1 MKKSFKKIIFFLI
14 FSICAFDLVSLA
26 NEIDSSNKEAK
37 INNSAIKENSFLEI
51 DPYLIGPG
59 DKVKLTFYDNSNFDN
74 IYTVLGS
81 GSLHLPLVGTIDVQ
95 NKTLDQATKILETA
109 YGEHLLA
116 PGIHLSIAQPRSLE
130 ISIIGEVLRPGL
142 YSLIKGKGSDK
153 LPTVVDAIQKAGG
166 ITQIAN
172 IKDVTL
178 TRLTGSETL
187 SRKKT
192 SLNLLNL
199 ILKGEQYQNLILH
212 DGDIITI
219 NKRKNIQ
226 YENLDIAVA
235 NLSPKTINVTI
246 LGEVSDPGPKLL
258 MANTPLVKAIYHAG
272 GPIAF
277 TANYSNVALIRTN
290 RDGSSSI
297 EKYKINLKEK
307 LSAKKNPP
315 LTEGD
320 IIKVYPNSLK
330 KVSDGLSVVTSP
342 LSSVVTAVTSYKI
355 LTD

>member
-1 MKKSFKKIIFFLI
+1 
-14 FSICAFDLVSLA
+14 
-26 NEIDSSNKEAK
+26 
-37 INNSAIKENSFLEI
+37 
-51 DPYLIGPG
+51 
-59 DKVKLTFYDNSNFDN
+59 
-74 IYTVLGS
+74 
-81 GSLHLPLVGTIDVQ
+81 
-95 NKTLDQATKILETA
+95 
-109 YGEHLLA
+109 
-116 PGIHLSIAQPRSLE
+116 
-130 ISIIGEVLRPGL
+130 
-142 YSLIKGKGSDK
+142 
-153 LPTVVDAIQKAGG
+153 
-166 ITQIAN
+166 
-172 IKDVTL
+172 
-178 TRLTGSETL
+178 
-187 SRKKT
+187 
-192 SLNLLNL
+192 
-199 ILKGEQYQNLILH
+199 
-212 DGDIITI
+212 
-219 NKRKNIQ
+219 
-226 YENLDIAVA
+226 
-235 NLSPKTINVTI
+235 
-246 LGEVSDPGPKLL
+246 